1 MKKLFLDDE
10 RFPVSSDWI
19 IVRSVEDAIA
29 WVQTNGFPD
38 FVSFD
43 NDLGE
48 GRREGWEFARWLVDN
63 DLDTGSMPDSFD
75 FYPHTQNPVARDRIE
90 GILRQYLNH
99 RSHEAK
105 SRGLKTAAKS
115 L

>member
-10 RFPVSSDWI
+10 RFPTSDDRI

-29 WVQTNGFPD
+29 WVQENEFPN

-48 GRREGWEFARWLVDN
+48 GQREGWKFAQWLVN
-63 DLDTGSMPDSFD
+63 HDLDTETMPAGFD

-90 GILRQYLNH
+90 GTIRNYLKYKARLTN
-99 RSHEAK
+99 SKK
-105 SRGLKTAAKS
+105 STP
-115 L
+115 